1 MTWECPECGFDNDD
15 ERDMCE
21 ECGAPRPAGVAPV
34 PSTPAAPVQDFAAPS
49 GERPAPAVYP
59 ATSSMGG
66 APLVQQSVPQQMHQS
81 VPVPAPQPVSAPQP
95 APVSMPQPA
104 PVPQPMFTPQP
115 MPAPAPQPAAMS
127 MPQPTPMPVPQPAP
141 VAAPQPT
148 PAPMPQPAPQP
159 MANAAATPAV
169 PVLTLADPAMGE
181 QLRLTGMTVLGR
193 NTFPSM
199 ASNFAISRQ
208 HASVRFEQGA
218 WLVADEGSNNGT
230 ALMRGGQ
237 ILNLTPGVSQQ
248 IHTDD
253 VLLIPAASGE
263 FAQLR
268 LRITVE
274 EPPAVQPTQA
284 QAAVAPQPA
293 TAASAA
299 APAMPAASPSAGI
312 EGWFVECPECGRLH
326 LVADERA
333 KVGDGCEECGCSLAR
348 TSAVY
353 RTLDPGEDY
362 SDVR

>member
-21 ECGAPRPAGVAPV
+21 ECGALRPAGVAPA

-66 APLVQQSVPQQMHQS
+66 APQVQQPASQQVYQS
-81 VPVPAPQPVSAPQP
+81 VPVPAAQAAP
-95 APVSMPQPA
+95 APMPQPA
-104 PVPQPMFTPQP
+104 PVPQPMSTPQP
-115 MPAPAPQPAAMS
+115 MPAP
-127 MPQPTPMPVPQPAP
+127 V
-141 VAAPQPT
+141 
-148 PAPMPQPAPQP
+148 PMPQPAPQP

-169 PVLTLADPAMGE
+169 PALTLADPAMGE

-193 NTFPSM
+193 NAFPSM

-237 ILNLTPGVSQQ
+237 ILNLAPGVSQQ
-248 IHTDD
+248 IHTGD

-268 LRITVE
+268 LMVTVE
-274 EPPAVQPTQA
+274 EPPEVQPTQA
-284 QAAVAPQPA
+284 QTAVAPRPAAVAP
-293 TAASAA
+293 AA
-299 APAMPAASPSAGI
+299 APATPAASPSAGV

>member
-66 APLVQQSVPQQMHQS
+66 APQVQQSASQQVYQS
-81 VPVPAPQPVSAPQP
+81 VPVPAPQPVS
-95 APVSMPQPA
+95 VSMPQPA
-104 PVPQPMFTPQP
+104 PAPQPI
-115 MPAPAPQPAAMS
+115 PAPVQQPAAMS
-127 MPQPTPMPVPQPAP
+127 MPQP
-141 VAAPQPT
+141 
-148 PAPMPQPAPQP
+148 APMSIPAPQP
-159 MANAAATPAV
+159 AASAAAASPVPAL
-169 PVLTLADPAMGE
+169 VLVDPSMGE

-193 NTFPSM
+193 NAFPSM

-208 HASVRFEQGA
+208 HASVRFEQGT

-268 LRITVE
+268 LRVTVE

>member
-21 ECGAPRPAGVAPV
+21 ECGAPRPAGVAPA
-34 PSTPAAPVQDFAAPS
+34 PSTPAAPVQDLAAPS

-66 APLVQQSVPQQMHQS
+66 TPQVQQSASQQVYQS
-81 VPVPAPQPVSAPQP
+81 VPVPAAQP
-95 APVSMPQPA
+95 A
-104 PVPQPMFTPQP
+104 
-115 MPAPAPQPAAMS
+115 
-127 MPQPTPMPVPQPAP
+127 
-141 VAAPQPT
+141 
-148 PAPMPQPAPQP
+148 PAPMPQPAPQL
-159 MANAAATPAV
+159 MANAVATPAV
-169 PVLTLADPAMGE
+169 PALTLADPAMGE

-193 NTFPSM
+193 NAFPSM

-230 ALMRGGQ
+230 ALMRGSQ
-237 ILNLTPGVSQQ
+237 ILYLTPGVPQQ

-253 VLLIPAASGE
+253 VLLIPATSGE

-268 LRITVE
+268 LRVTVE

-284 QAAVAPQPA
+284 QTAVAPQPA
-293 TAASAA
+293 TVAPAAASAV
-299 APAMPAASPSAGI
+299 PAASPSAGI

>member
-21 ECGAPRPAGVAPV
+21 ECGAPRPAGVAPA
-34 PSTPAAPVQDFAAPS
+34 PSTSASPVQDFAAPS

-66 APLVQQSVPQQMHQS
+66 AWQAQQ
-81 VPVPAPQPVSAPQP
+81 PAPQQVYQSAHVSAPQP
-95 APVSMPQPA
+95 T
-104 PVPQPMFTPQP
+104 PVPRAT
-115 MPAPAPQPAAMS
+115 A
-127 MPQPTPMPVPQPAP
+127 
-141 VAAPQPT
+141 
-148 PAPMPQPAPQP
+148 APMPQPAPAPQTMSTPQP
-159 MANAAATPAV
+159 MPASVQQPAV
-169 PVLTLADPAMGE
+169 MSMPQAAPAPMPTPQLAASATAASSVPALTLADPSMGE
-181 QLRLTGMTVLGR
+181 QLRLTDTAVLGR
-193 NTFPSM
+193 NAFPSM
-199 ASNFAISRQ
+199 VSNFAISRQ
-208 HASVRFEQGA
+208 HASVRFERGT

-230 ALMRGGQ
+230 AIMRGGQ
-237 ILNLTPGVSQQ
+237 ILSLAPGVSQQ
-248 IHTDD
+248 IHTGD

-268 LRITVE
+268 LMVTVE
-274 EPPAVQPTQA
+274 EPPTVQPTQA
-284 QAAVAPQPA
+284 QTAVASRPAAVAP
-293 TAASAA
+293 AA
-299 APAMPAASPSAGI
+299 APATPAASPSAGI

-333 KVGDGCEECGCSLAR
+333 QVGDGCEECGCSLAR

>member
-21 ECGAPRPAGVAPV
+21 ECGALRPAGVAPA

-66 APLVQQSVPQQMHQS
+66 APQVQQPASQQVYQS
-81 VPVPAPQPVSAPQP
+81 VPVPAAQP
-95 APVSMPQPA
+95 APAPMPQPA
-104 PVPQPMFTPQP
+104 PVPQPMSTPQP
-115 MPAPAPQPAAMS
+115 MPAP
-127 MPQPTPMPVPQPAP
+127 V
-141 VAAPQPT
+141 
-148 PAPMPQPAPQP
+148 PMPQPAPQP

-169 PVLTLADPAMGE
+169 PALTLADPAMGE

-193 NTFPSM
+193 NAFPSM

-208 HASVRFEQGA
+208 HASVRFEQGT

-237 ILNLTPGVSQQ
+237 ILNLAPGVSQQ
-248 IHTDD
+248 IHTGD

-268 LRITVE
+268 LMVTVE

-284 QAAVAPQPA
+284 QTAVAPRPAAVAP
-293 TAASAA
+293 AA
-299 APAMPAASPSAGI
+299 APATPAASPSTGV

>member
-34 PSTPAAPVQDFAAPS
+34 PSTPAALVQDFAAPS

-66 APLVQQSVPQQMHQS
+66 APQVQQSASQQVYQS
-81 VPVPAPQPVSAPQP
+81 VPVPASQPVP
-95 APVSMPQPA
+95 APVPQRA
-104 PVPQPMFTPQP
+104 PVPQPMSTPQP
-115 MPAPAPQPAAMS
+115 MPAPAQQPAAMS
-127 MPQPTPMPVPQPAP
+127 MPQPTPMSI
-141 VAAPQPT
+141 
-148 PAPMPQPAPQP
+148 PAPQP
-159 MANAAATPAV
+159 AASAAAASSVPAL
-169 PVLTLADPAMGE
+169 VLIDPSMGE

-193 NTFPSM
+193 NAFPSM

-230 ALMRGGQ
+230 ALMRGSQ
-237 ILNLTPGVSQQ
+237 ILYLTPGVPQQ

-253 VLLIPAASGE
+253 VLLIPATSGE

-268 LRITVE
+268 LRATVE

-284 QAAVAPQPA
+284 QTAVAPQPA
-293 TAASAA
+293 TVAPATASAV
-299 APAMPAASPSAGI
+299 PAASPSAGI

>member
-66 APLVQQSVPQQMHQS
+66 TPLVQQSVPQQVYQS
-81 VPVPAPQPVSAPQP
+81 VPVPAPQP

-104 PVPQPMFTPQP
+104 PAPQPI
-115 MPAPAPQPAAMS
+115 PAPVQQPAAMS
-127 MPQPTPMPVPQPAP
+127 MPQP
-141 VAAPQPT
+141 
-148 PAPMPQPAPQP
+148 APMSIPAPQP
-159 MANAAATPAV
+159 AASAAAASPVPAL
-169 PVLTLADPAMGE
+169 VLVDPSMGE

-193 NTFPSM
+193 NAFPSM

-208 HASVRFEQGA
+208 HASVRFEQGT

-268 LRITVE
+268 LRVTVE

-333 KVGDGCEECGCSLAR
+333 KVGDGCEECGCSLTR

>member
-1 MTWECPECGFDNDD
+1 
-15 ERDMCE
+15 
-21 ECGAPRPAGVAPV
+21 
-34 PSTPAAPVQDFAAPS
+34 
-49 GERPAPAVYP
+49 
-59 ATSSMGG
+59 
-66 APLVQQSVPQQMHQS
+66 
-81 VPVPAPQPVSAPQP
+81 
-95 APVSMPQPA
+95 
-104 PVPQPMFTPQP
+104 
-115 MPAPAPQPAAMS
+115 MS

-141 VAAPQPT
+141 VA
-148 PAPMPQPAPQP
+148 APMPQPAPQP

-169 PVLTLADPAMGE
+169 PALTLADPAMGE

-193 NTFPSM
+193 NAFPSM

-230 ALMRGGQ
+230 ALMRGSQ
-237 ILNLTPGVSQQ
+237 ILYLTPGVPQQ

-253 VLLIPAASGE
+253 VLLIPATSGE

-268 LRITVE
+268 LRATVE

-284 QAAVAPQPA
+284 QTAVAPQPA
-293 TAASAA
+293 TVAPATASAV
-299 APAMPAASPSAGI
+299 PAASPSAGI

>member
-21 ECGAPRPAGVAPV
+21 ECGALRPAGVAPA

-66 APLVQQSVPQQMHQS
+66 APQVQQPASQQVYQS
-81 VPVPAPQPVSAPQP
+81 VPVPAAQP
-95 APVSMPQPA
+95 APAPMPQPA
-104 PVPQPMFTPQP
+104 PVPQPMSTPQP

-127 MPQPTPMPVPQPAP
+127 MPQPTPMPI
-141 VAAPQPT
+141 
-148 PAPMPQPAPQP
+148 PAPQP
-159 MANAAATPAV
+159 AASAAAASPVPAL
-169 PVLTLADPAMGE
+169 VLIDPSMGE

-193 NTFPSM
+193 NAFPSM

-230 ALMRGGQ
+230 ALMRGSQ
-237 ILNLTPGVSQQ
+237 ILYLTPGVPQQ

-253 VLLIPAASGE
+253 VLLIPATSGE

-268 LRITVE
+268 LRATVE

-284 QAAVAPQPA
+284 QTAVAPQPA
-293 TAASAA
+293 TVAPATASAV
-299 APAMPAASPSAGI
+299 PAASPSAGI

>member
-21 ECGAPRPAGVAPV
+21 ECGAPRPAGVAPA
-34 PSTPAAPVQDFAAPS
+34 PSTPAAPVQDLAAPS

-66 APLVQQSVPQQMHQS
+66 TTQVQQSASQQVYQS
-81 VPVPAPQPVSAPQP
+81 VPVPAAQPAPAPMPQPV
-95 APVSMPQPA
+95 
-104 PVPQPMFTPQP
+104 PVPQPMSTPQP

-127 MPQPTPMPVPQPAP
+127 MPQPTPMPI
-141 VAAPQPT
+141 
-148 PAPMPQPAPQP
+148 PAPQP
-159 MANAAATPAV
+159 AASAAAASPVPAL
-169 PVLTLADPAMGE
+169 VLIDPSMGE

-193 NTFPSM
+193 NAFPSM

-208 HASVRFEQGA
+208 HASVRFEQGT

-230 ALMRGGQ
+230 AIMRGGQ
-237 ILNLTPGVSQQ
+237 ILNLAPGVSQQ
-248 IHTDD
+248 IHTGD

-268 LRITVE
+268 LMVTVE

-284 QAAVAPQPA
+284 QTAVAPRPAAVAP
-293 TAASAA
+293 AA
-299 APAMPAASPSAGI
+299 APATPAASPSAGV

>member
-21 ECGAPRPAGVAPV
+21 ECGALRPAGVAPAT
-34 PSTPAAPVQDFAAPS
+34 STPAAPVQDFAAPS
-49 GERPAPAVYP
+49 GERPASAVYP

-66 APLVQQSVPQQMHQS
+66 APQVQQPASQQVYQS
-81 VPVPAPQPVSAPQP
+81 VPVPAAQP
-95 APVSMPQPA
+95 APAPMPQPA
-104 PVPQPMFTPQP
+104 PTPQP

-127 MPQPTPMPVPQPAP
+127 MPQSTPMSVPQPVP

-169 PVLTLADPAMGE
+169 PALTLADPAMGE

-193 NTFPSM
+193 NAFPSM

-230 ALMRGGQ
+230 ALMRGSQ
-237 ILNLTPGVSQQ
+237 ILYLTPGVPQQ

-253 VLLIPAASGE
+253 VLLIPATSGE

-268 LRITVE
+268 LRATVE
-274 EPPAVQPTQA
+274 EPPEVQPTQA

-293 TAASAA
+293 TVAPATASAV
-299 APAMPAASPSAGI
+299 PAASPSAGI

>member
-21 ECGAPRPAGVAPV
+21 ECGALRPAGVAPA

-66 APLVQQSVPQQMHQS
+66 APQVQQPASQQVYQS
-81 VPVPAPQPVSAPQP
+81 VPVPAAQP
-95 APVSMPQPA
+95 APAPMSQPA
-104 PVPQPMFTPQP
+104 SVPQPMSTPQP

-127 MPQPTPMPVPQPAP
+127 MPQPTPMPI
-141 VAAPQPT
+141 
-148 PAPMPQPAPQP
+148 PAPQP
-159 MANAAATPAV
+159 AASAAAASPVPAL
-169 PVLTLADPAMGE
+169 VLIDPSMGE

-193 NTFPSM
+193 NAFPSM

-230 ALMRGGQ
+230 ALMRGSQ
-237 ILNLTPGVSQQ
+237 ILYLTPGVPQQ

-253 VLLIPAASGE
+253 VLLIPATSGE

-268 LRITVE
+268 LRATVE

-284 QAAVAPQPA
+284 QTAVAPQPA
-293 TAASAA
+293 TVAPAAASAV
-299 APAMPAASPSAGI
+299 PAASPSAGI

>member
-21 ECGAPRPAGVAPV
+21 ECGAPRPAGVAPA
-34 PSTPAAPVQDFAAPS
+34 PSTPAAPVQDLAAPS

-66 APLVQQSVPQQMHQS
+66 TPQVQQSASQQVYQS
-81 VPVPAPQPVSAPQP
+81 VPVPAAQPAPAPMPQPV
-95 APVSMPQPA
+95 
-104 PVPQPMFTPQP
+104 PVPQPMSTPQP

-127 MPQPTPMPVPQPAP
+127 MPQPTPMPI
-141 VAAPQPT
+141 
-148 PAPMPQPAPQP
+148 PAPQP
-159 MANAAATPAV
+159 AASAAAASPVPAL
-169 PVLTLADPAMGE
+169 VLIDPSMGE

-193 NTFPSM
+193 NAFPSM

-208 HASVRFEQGA
+208 HASVRFEQGT

-230 ALMRGGQ
+230 AIMRGGQ
-237 ILNLTPGVSQQ
+237 ILNLAPGVSQQ
-248 IHTDD
+248 IHTGD

-268 LRITVE
+268 LMITVE

-284 QAAVAPQPA
+284 QTAVAPRPAAVAP
-293 TAASAA
+293 AA
-299 APAMPAASPSAGI
+299 APATPAASPSAGV

>member
-21 ECGAPRPAGVAPV
+21 ECGVPRPAGVAPA

-66 APLVQQSVPQQMHQS
+66 TPPVQQSASQQVYQS
-81 VPVPAPQPVSAPQP
+81 VPVPAPQPAP
-95 APVSMPQPA
+95 APMPQPA
-104 PVPQPMFTPQP
+104 PVPQPMSTPQP
-115 MPAPAPQPAAMS
+115 MPAPAQQPTAMS

-141 VAAPQPT
+141 VAAP
-148 PAPMPQPAPQP
+148 MPQPAPQP

-169 PVLTLADPAMGE
+169 PALTLADPAMGE

-193 NTFPSM
+193 NAFPSM

-230 ALMRGGQ
+230 ALMRGSQ
-237 ILNLTPGVSQQ
+237 ILYLTPGVPQQ

-253 VLLIPAASGE
+253 VLLIPATSGE

-268 LRITVE
+268 LRATVE
-274 EPPAVQPTQA
+274 EPPSVQPT
-284 QAAVAPQPA
+284 
-293 TAASAA
+293 
-299 APAMPAASPSAGI
+299 
-312 EGWFVECPECGRLH
+312 
-326 LVADERA
+326 
-333 KVGDGCEECGCSLAR
+333 
-348 TSAVY
+348 
-353 RTLDPGEDY
+353 
-362 SDVR
+362 

>member
-21 ECGAPRPAGVAPV
+21 ECGALRPAGVAPA

-66 APLVQQSVPQQMHQS
+66 TPQVQRSASQQVYQS
-81 VPVPAPQPVSAPQP
+81 VPVPAAQP
-95 APVSMPQPA
+95 APAPMPQPA
-104 PVPQPMFTPQP
+104 PVPQPMSTPQP

-127 MPQPTPMPVPQPAP
+127 MPQPTPMPI
-141 VAAPQPT
+141 
-148 PAPMPQPAPQP
+148 PAPQP
-159 MANAAATPAV
+159 AASAAAASPVPAL
-169 PVLTLADPAMGE
+169 VLIDPSMGE

-193 NTFPSM
+193 NAFPSM

-230 ALMRGGQ
+230 ALMRGSQ
-237 ILNLTPGVSQQ
+237 ILYLTPGVPQQ

-253 VLLIPAASGE
+253 VLLIPATSGE

-268 LRITVE
+268 LRATVE

-284 QAAVAPQPA
+284 QTAVAPQPA
-293 TAASAA
+293 TVAPATASAV
-299 APAMPAASPSAGI
+299 PAASPSAGI

>member
-21 ECGAPRPAGVAPV
+21 ECGALRPAGVAPA

-66 APLVQQSVPQQMHQS
+66 TPQVQQPASQQVYQS
-81 VPVPAPQPVSAPQP
+81 VPVPAAQPASAP
-95 APVSMPQPA
+95 MPQPA
-104 PVPQPMFTPQP
+104 PVPQPMSTPQP
-115 MPAPAPQPAAMS
+115 MPAPA
-127 MPQPTPMPVPQPAP
+127 
-141 VAAPQPT
+141 
-148 PAPMPQPAPQP
+148 PQPAPQP

-169 PVLTLADPAMGE
+169 PALTLADPAMGE

-193 NTFPSM
+193 NAFPSM

-230 ALMRGGQ
+230 ALMRGSQ
-237 ILNLTPGVSQQ
+237 ILYLTPGVPQQ

-253 VLLIPAASGE
+253 VLLIPATSGE

-268 LRITVE
+268 LRATVE

-293 TAASAA
+293 TVAPATASAV
-299 APAMPAASPSAGI
+299 PAASPSAGI

-333 KVGDGCEECGCSLAR
+333 KVGAGCVECGCSLAR

>member
-21 ECGAPRPAGVAPV
+21 ECGAPRPAGVAPA
-34 PSTPAAPVQDFAAPS
+34 PSTPAAPVQDLAAPS

-59 ATSSMGG
+59 ATSSMGST
-66 APLVQQSVPQQMHQS
+66 PQVQQSASQQVYQS
-81 VPVPAPQPVSAPQP
+81 VPVPAAQPAPAPMPQPVS
-95 APVSMPQPA
+95 
-104 PVPQPMFTPQP
+104 VPQPMSTPQP

-127 MPQPTPMPVPQPAP
+127 MPQPTPMPI
-141 VAAPQPT
+141 
-148 PAPMPQPAPQP
+148 PAPQP
-159 MANAAATPAV
+159 AASAAAASPVPAL
-169 PVLTLADPAMGE
+169 VLIDPSMGE

-193 NTFPSM
+193 NAFPSM

-208 HASVRFEQGA
+208 HASVRFEQGT

-230 ALMRGGQ
+230 AIMRGGQ
-237 ILNLTPGVSQQ
+237 ILNLAPGVSQQ
-248 IHTDD
+248 IHTGD

-268 LRITVE
+268 LMVTVE

-284 QAAVAPQPA
+284 QTAVAPRPAAVAP
-293 TAASAA
+293 AA
-299 APAMPAASPSAGI
+299 APATPAASPSAGV

>member
-21 ECGAPRPAGVAPV
+21 ECGALRPAGVAPA

-66 APLVQQSVPQQMHQS
+66 TPQVQQPASQQVYQS
-81 VPVPAPQPVSAPQP
+81 VPVPAPQPAP
-95 APVSMPQPA
+95 MPQPA
-104 PVPQPMFTPQP
+104 PVPQPMSTPQP
-115 MPAPAPQPAAMS
+115 MPAPA
-127 MPQPTPMPVPQPAP
+127 
-141 VAAPQPT
+141 
-148 PAPMPQPAPQP
+148 PQPAPQP

-169 PVLTLADPAMGE
+169 PALTLADPAMGE

-193 NTFPSM
+193 NAFPSM

-230 ALMRGGQ
+230 ALMRGSQ
-237 ILNLTPGVSQQ
+237 ILYLTPGVPQQ

-253 VLLIPAASGE
+253 VLLIPATSGE

-268 LRITVE
+268 LRATVE

-293 TAASAA
+293 TVAPATASAV
-299 APAMPAASPSAGI
+299 PAASPSAGI

>member
-1 MTWECPECGFDNDD
+1 
-15 ERDMCE
+15 
-21 ECGAPRPAGVAPV
+21 
-34 PSTPAAPVQDFAAPS
+34 
-49 GERPAPAVYP
+49 
-59 ATSSMGG
+59 
-66 APLVQQSVPQQMHQS
+66 
-81 VPVPAPQPVSAPQP
+81 
-95 APVSMPQPA
+95 
-104 PVPQPMFTPQP
+104 

-127 MPQPTPMPVPQPAP
+127 MPQPTPMPI
-141 VAAPQPT
+141 
-148 PAPMPQPAPQP
+148 PAPQP
-159 MANAAATPAV
+159 AASAAAASPVPAL
-169 PVLTLADPAMGE
+169 VLIDPSMGE

-193 NTFPSM
+193 NAFPSM

-230 ALMRGGQ
+230 AIMRGGQ
-237 ILNLTPGVSQQ
+237 ILNLAPGVSQQ
-248 IHTDD
+248 IHTGD

-268 LRITVE
+268 LMVTVE

-284 QAAVAPQPA
+284 QTAVAPRPAAVAP
-293 TAASAA
+293 AA
-299 APAMPAASPSAGI
+299 APATPAASPSAGV

>member
-15 ERDMCE
+15 VRDMCE
-21 ECGAPRPAGVAPV
+21 ECGALRPAGVAPA

-66 APLVQQSVPQQMHQS
+66 TPQVQQPASQQVYQS
-81 VPVPAPQPVSAPQP
+81 VPVPAAQPASAP
-95 APVSMPQPA
+95 MPQPA
-104 PVPQPMFTPQP
+104 PVPQPMSTPQP
-115 MPAPAPQPAAMS
+115 MPAPA
-127 MPQPTPMPVPQPAP
+127 
-141 VAAPQPT
+141 
-148 PAPMPQPAPQP
+148 PQPAPQP

-169 PVLTLADPAMGE
+169 PALTLADPAMGE

-193 NTFPSM
+193 NAFPSM

-230 ALMRGGQ
+230 ALMRGSQ
-237 ILNLTPGVSQQ
+237 ILYLTPGVPQQ

-253 VLLIPAASGE
+253 VLLIPATSGE

-268 LRITVE
+268 LRATVE

-284 QAAVAPQPA
+284 QAAVSPQPA
-293 TAASAA
+293 TVAPATASAV
-299 APAMPAASPSAGI
+299 PAASPSAGI

>member
-21 ECGAPRPAGVAPV
+21 ECGAPRPAGVAPA
-34 PSTPAAPVQDFAAPS
+34 PSTPAAPVQDLAAPS

-66 APLVQQSVPQQMHQS
+66 TPQVQQSASQQVYQS
-81 VPVPAPQPVSAPQP
+81 VPVPAAQP
-95 APVSMPQPA
+95 A
-104 PVPQPMFTPQP
+104 
-115 MPAPAPQPAAMS
+115 
-127 MPQPTPMPVPQPAP
+127 
-141 VAAPQPT
+141 

-169 PVLTLADPAMGE
+169 PALTLADPAMGE

-193 NTFPSM
+193 NAFPSM

-208 HASVRFEQGA
+208 HASVRFEQGT

-230 ALMRGGQ
+230 AIMRGGQ
-237 ILNLTPGVSQQ
+237 ILNLAPGVSQQ
-248 IHTDD
+248 IHTGD

-268 LRITVE
+268 LMVTVE

-284 QAAVAPQPA
+284 QTAVVPRPAAVAP
-293 TAASAA
+293 AA
-299 APAMPAASPSAGI
+299 APATPAASPSAGV

>member
-66 APLVQQSVPQQMHQS
+66 APQVQQSASQQVYQS
-81 VPVPAPQPVSAPQP
+81 VPVPAPQPAP
-95 APVSMPQPA
+95 APMPQPA
-104 PVPQPMFTPQP
+104 PAPQPI
-115 MPAPAPQPAAMS
+115 PAPVRQPAAMS
-127 MPQPTPMPVPQPAP
+127 MPQPAPMSIPVPQPA
-141 VAAPQPT
+141 AS
-148 PAPMPQPAPQP
+148 
-159 MANAAATPAV
+159 AAAASPVPAL
-169 PVLTLADPAMGE
+169 VLVDPSMGE

-193 NTFPSM
+193 NAFPSM

-208 HASVRFEQGA
+208 HASVRFEQGT

-268 LRITVE
+268 LRVTVE

-293 TAASAA
+293 IAASAA

>member
-21 ECGAPRPAGVAPV
+21 ECGAPRPAGVAPA
-34 PSTPAAPVQDFAAPS
+34 PSTPAAPVQDLAAPS

-66 APLVQQSVPQQMHQS
+66 TPQVQQSASQQVYQS
-81 VPVPAPQPVSAPQP
+81 VPVPAAQPAPAPMPQPV
-95 APVSMPQPA
+95 
-104 PVPQPMFTPQP
+104 PVPQPMSTPQP

-127 MPQPTPMPVPQPAP
+127 MPQPTPMPI
-141 VAAPQPT
+141 
-148 PAPMPQPAPQP
+148 PAPQP
-159 MANAAATPAV
+159 AASAAAASPVPAL
-169 PVLTLADPAMGE
+169 VLIDPSMGE

-193 NTFPSM
+193 NAFPSM

-208 HASVRFEQGA
+208 HASVRFEQGT

-230 ALMRGGQ
+230 AIMRGGQ
-237 ILNLTPGVSQQ
+237 ILNLAPGVSQQ
-248 IHTDD
+248 IHTGD

-268 LRITVE
+268 LMVTVE

-284 QAAVAPQPA
+284 QTAVAPRPAAVAP
-293 TAASAA
+293 AA
-299 APAMPAASPSAGI
+299 APATPAASPSAGV
-312 EGWFVECPECGRLH
+312 EGWFVECPECGRLY

>member
-66 APLVQQSVPQQMHQS
+66 APQVQQSASQQVYQS
-81 VPVPAPQPVSAPQP
+81 VPVPAPQPAP
-95 APVSMPQPA
+95 APMPQPA
-104 PVPQPMFTPQP
+104 PVPQPMSTPQP

-127 MPQPTPMPVPQPAP
+127 MPQPTPMPI
-141 VAAPQPT
+141 
-148 PAPMPQPAPQP
+148 PAPQP
-159 MANAAATPAV
+159 AASAAAASPVPAL
-169 PVLTLADPAMGE
+169 VLIDPSMGE

-193 NTFPSM
+193 NAFPSM

-237 ILNLTPGVSQQ
+237 ILNLAPGVSQQ
-248 IHTDD
+248 IHTGD

-268 LRITVE
+268 LMVTVE
-274 EPPAVQPTQA
+274 EPPEVQPTQA
-284 QAAVAPQPA
+284 QTAVAPRPAAVAP
-293 TAASAA
+293 AA
-299 APAMPAASPSAGI
+299 APATPAASPSAGV

>member
-21 ECGAPRPAGVAPV
+21 ECGALRPAGVAPA
-34 PSTPAAPVQDFAAPS
+34 PSTPAAPVQDFAVPS

-66 APLVQQSVPQQMHQS
+66 TPPVQQSASQQVYQS
-81 VPVPAPQPVSAPQP
+81 VPVPAPQPA
-95 APVSMPQPA
+95 
-104 PVPQPMFTPQP
+104 
-115 MPAPAPQPAAMS
+115 
-127 MPQPTPMPVPQPAP
+127 
-141 VAAPQPT
+141 
-148 PAPMPQPAPQP
+148 PAPMPQPTPAPQP

-169 PVLTLADPAMGE
+169 PALTLADPAMGE

-193 NTFPSM
+193 NAFPSM

-237 ILNLTPGVSQQ
+237 ILNLAPGVSQQ
-248 IHTDD
+248 IHTGD

-268 LRITVE
+268 LMVTVE

-284 QAAVAPQPA
+284 QTAVAPQPA
-293 TAASAA
+293 TVAPATASAV
-299 APAMPAASPSAGI
+299 PAASPSAGI

>member
-104 PVPQPMFTPQP
+104 PAPQP
-115 MPAPAPQPAAMS
+115 MPAPVQQPAAMS
-127 MPQPTPMPVPQPAP
+127 MPQP
-141 VAAPQPT
+141 
-148 PAPMPQPAPQP
+148 APMSIPAPQP
-159 MANAAATPAV
+159 AASAAAASPVPAL
-169 PVLTLADPAMGE
+169 VLIDPSMGE
-181 QLRLTGMTVLGR
+181 KLRLTGMTVLGR

>member
-21 ECGAPRPAGVAPV
+21 ECGAPRPAGVAPA
-34 PSTPAAPVQDFAAPS
+34 PSTPAAPVQDLAAPS

-66 APLVQQSVPQQMHQS
+66 TPQVQQSASQQVYQS
-81 VPVPAPQPVSAPQP
+81 VPVPAAQPAPAPMPQPV
-95 APVSMPQPA
+95 
-104 PVPQPMFTPQP
+104 PVPQPMSTPHP

-127 MPQPTPMPVPQPAP
+127 MPQPTPMPI
-141 VAAPQPT
+141 
-148 PAPMPQPAPQP
+148 PAPQP
-159 MANAAATPAV
+159 AASAAAASPVPAL
-169 PVLTLADPAMGE
+169 VLIDPSMGE

-193 NTFPSM
+193 NAFPSM

-208 HASVRFEQGA
+208 HASVRFEQGT

-230 ALMRGGQ
+230 AIMRGGQ
-237 ILNLTPGVSQQ
+237 ILNLAPGVSQQ
-248 IHTDD
+248 IHTGD

-268 LRITVE
+268 LMVTVE

-284 QAAVAPQPA
+284 QTAVAPRPAAVAP
-293 TAASAA
+293 AA
-299 APAMPAASPSAGI
+299 APATPAASPSAGV